1 MSVRTLIQ
9 VGIGLAQRRA
19 LAAPQVAALKKDGQR
34 WVAPSLYLN
43 LKEGQGTRSWLF
55 RYRRNGINQWIG
67 LGSVEEK
74 SLSCPWGFGERRSLA
89 NGRIEASD
97 VVLGLGPLRAR
108 ADIGR
113 ECEP

>member
-1 MSVRTLIQ
+1 MCLCEPSFQ
-9 VGIGLAQRRA
+9 VGIGSASRPRCSSGGRPQEGWRA
-19 LAAPQVAALKKDGQR
+19 R
-34 WVAPSLYLN
+34 VAPSLYLN

-97 VVLGLGPLRAR
+97 VVLGLGPPRAR